1 MGKAFGWL
9 ALVVPLALHAEAPLP
24 AWWQALL
31 KRPRLEARFAQRMES
46 AVFGKITREGK
57 VWIGSGGRLRFAYDS
72 GLLIVCDGRLL
83 IQYDPDTRTA
93 QQMALAQAQR
103 EFPLLGL
110 LSNPAGLG
118 AHYRIQA
125 QDAGQVRLEPKN
137 REQGGV
143 ILLSGKEGQ
152 LRRIQWQ
159 DPSGAAQDLELIEQ
173 KIPTQDPSPELFRF
187 KAPTGTHW
195 AGA

>member
-1 MGKAFGWL
+1 M
-9 ALVVPLALHAEAPLP
+9 PLALHAEAPMP

-31 KRPRLEARFAQRMES
+31 KRPRLEARFTQRMES

-57 VWIGSGGRLRFAYDS
+57 VWIGGGGRLRFAYNS
-72 GLLIVCDGRLL
+72 GLLILCDGKLL
-83 IQYDPDTRTA
+83 VQFDPDTRTA
-93 QQMALAQAQR
+93 QQMALTQAQR

-110 LSNPAGLG
+110 LSNPTGLG
-118 AHYRIQA
+118 THYRISV
-125 QDAGQVRLEPKN
+125 QDNGQVRLEPKT

-143 ILLSGKEGQ
+143 ILLSGKDGQ

-173 KIPTQDPSPELFRF
+173 KVLAKDPDPGLFRF
-187 KAPTGTHW
+187 KAPAGTHW
-195 AGA
+195 AGV